1 MVKDKDKDI
10 LTYEAILRDIS
21 RKKKG
26 IFSLSRS
33 FPAYLVLVVML
44 ALSLFIYYN
53 FQQQLKNERRVAFD
67 KAVNSV
73 ITRFQISYNSHLQ
86 VAQSIR
92 GLYDNLVQVVR
103 DYLLLYASVPAKT
116 YKSILGFMSVQKIP
130 RNRLTEFV
138 FYVQGQG
145 YFDYKV
151 YPAVDKSVYYPIEFI
166 IPEGEN
172 KRFRG
177 LDIST
182 VEGLNGWFQFA
193 IENGKPTATRV
204 FNFRGGDTLSMFL
217 IFPVYDKSF
226 PITNN
231 RERREAFKSAVLM
244 EINMPVF
251 FKEALGAGVP
261 SDTSIIFYCYQKD
274 NDILE
279 TRLYNSQNIGL
290 LQQGFKPLLAQTVE
304 FNFLDK
310 PIYIYFATIPDF
322 GGTFQKYLPLIALGV
337 SLLLSFVFFGFVI
350 SITTSRARAIDLAE
364 RMTRSQRRILE
375 STKDI
380 IAVLGFDGVW
390 KTMNPA
396 SKQVLGY
403 EPVELIGNK
412 IDILFINFKD
422 LKDFYSGLE
431 NVSSEITRKVD
442 YQMKT
447 KGGEERWI
455 NWSFTIS
462 PFDNLIYAI
471 GRDITLEK
479 RAELEERIKAKQTI
493 LAEQI
498 SREASEF
505 KSYFMTKF
513 SHQLRN
519 ALTTISGYHQ
529 ILAERKYDNQDEMR
543 MYLELAM
550 NETQELL
557 SSSSDLF
564 DVAGF
569 RPEGSKILSTLNVI
583 NVINESLVGFQK
595 KYPTK
600 NLKLNFD
607 EGDKNVTVASNRD
620 ELRIAF
626 EKLFLALMDE
636 LETMEIITQ
645 INDSRVE
652 GIVEIQLL
660 ASPNE
665 KVEKMIHLYNE
676 NYTNLIEA
684 IRYDVDDILLNL
696 ALFASMI
703 RILNG
708 QVKYESLGADGNL
721 VTIILPKNQ

>member
-1 MVKDKDKDI
+1 MKDKDKDI
-10 LTYEAILRDIS
+10 LSYEAILRDIS
-21 RKKKG
+21 RKRKG
-26 IFSLSRS
+26 VFSLSRS
-33 FPAYLVLVVML
+33 LPAYLILVVML

-53 FQQQLKNERRVAFD
+53 FEQQIKNERRIAFE

-73 ITRFQISYNSHLQ
+73 VTRFQIGYNSHLQ
-86 VAQSIR
+86 IAMSIR

-116 YKSILGFMSVQKIP
+116 YKSILGFMSVQKVP
-130 RNRLTEFV
+130 RSRVTEFV
-138 FYVQGQG
+138 YYVQGQG
-145 YFDYKV
+145 YYDYKI

-166 IPEGEN
+166 IPEAEN

-182 VEGLNGWFQFA
+182 VEGLNGWFQLS
-193 IENGKPTATRV
+193 IESGNPTATRV

-217 IFPVYDKSF
+217 IFPVYDKTF
-226 PITNN
+226 PISNS
-231 RERREAFKSAVLM
+231 RQRREAFKSAVLM
-244 EINMPVF
+244 EINIPVF
-251 FKEALGAGVP
+251 FKQSLGAGVP

-279 TRLYNSQNIGL
+279 TRLFNSYNINL

-304 FNFLDK
+304 FKFLDK
-310 PIYIYFATIPDF
+310 PIYIYFATIPNF

-337 SLLLSFVFFGFVI
+337 SVLLSFVFFGFVI

-403 EPVELIGNK
+403 EPIELIGNK
-412 IDILFINFKD
+412 IDILFLNSRD

-431 NVSSEITRKVD
+431 NVGSETTRKVD

-447 KGGEERWI
+447 KAGEERWI

-462 PFDNLIYAI
+462 PADNLIYAI

-479 RAELEERIKAKQTI
+479 RAEIEERIKAKQTI

-529 ILAERKYDNQDEMR
+529 ILAEKKYDNEEEMQ

-569 RPEGSKILSTLNVI
+569 KSEGSKILSTLNVL
-583 NVINESLVGFQK
+583 NVINESLVNFQK
-595 KYPTK
+595 KYPYK
-600 NLKLNFD
+600 NLKLNVD
-607 EGDKNVTVASNRD
+607 EESKNVTVASNRD
-620 ELRIAF
+620 ELRNAF
-626 EKLFLALMDE
+626 EKLYLALMDDVE
-636 LETMEIITQ
+636 TLEIQAQIIE
-645 INDSRVE
+645 SKSE

-676 NYTNLIEA
+676 NISNLIEA
-684 IRYDVDDILLNL
+684 VRYDVDDILLNL
-696 ALFASMI
+696 ALFASMV

-721 VTIILPKNQ
+721 VSIILPKNQ